1 MKTVK
6 EAYEEIKALVA
17 SNPRFRNILVNLR
30 LIPVPVEKYCQGMEP
45 PYSERYSRVVAPQP
59 ETESKL
65 VELKVIKNRET
76 TQLIQTHDR
85 IIFQWDCIKD
95 WPEDWPEGK

>member
-45 PYSERYSRVVAPQP
+45 PLQ
-59 ETESKL
+59 
-65 VELKVIKNRET
+65 
-76 TQLIQTHDR
+76 
-85 IIFQWDCIKD
+85 
-95 WPEDWPEGK
+95 